1 VLSVSPLGKAIPY
14 AGTDEAR
21 PDGGVN
27 HGFMDLKGHPERLD
41 LVPEAREDRAIAG
54 LMRAINARDT
64 GVFSIAS
71 MSSAEPGVHGA
82 AYNGYLEIAFNS
94 RHQVEDP
101 ANYFALFLQ
110 FDRLLA
116 ARVFHH
122 AVEFEWELNPAY
134 FSAGDIGG
142 WSVAIH
148 VRTAREASLAIARAS
163 WDAAMSILEELFA
176 AVPEEIEDR
185 IYGPGTERE

>member
-14 AGTDEAR
+14 AATDDAR

-27 HGFMDLKGHPERLD
+27 HGFKDLKGHPEQID
-41 LVPEAREDRAIAG
+41 QVPESREDRAIAG
-54 LMRAINARDT
+54 LMRTISAPRT

-82 AYNGYLEIAFNS
+82 AYSGYLEIAFNS
-94 RHQVEDP
+94 RRQVEDP
-101 ANYFALFLQ
+101 ANYFALFLR

-116 ARVFHH
+116 ARRFHH
-122 AVEFEWELNPAY
+122 AVEFEWELSPAH
-134 FSAGDIGG
+134 FSVGDVGG

-148 VRTAREASLAIARAS
+148 VRTAREASLALARAS
-163 WDAAMSILEELFA
+163 WDAAMSILDELFA

-185 IYGPGTERE
+185 LYGPGAERE